1 MIFLGA
7 GQRLS
12 VEYIEPESLLF
23 YERNARTHS
32 DEQIEQIKKSIQE
45 FGFAN
50 PVLVDEDNEII
61 AGHGRT
67 AAALELGLGDIPV
80 VRLAGLSDAQKRALR
95 LADNRIAEN
104 SGWDGELLQM
114 ELDALQELDFDLDAL
129 GFDVDEL
136 DDLVREVD
144 LGASGSFVH
153 PAAPESASESA
164 PDGDEPV
171 PLEASAYTMKT
182 DIPQYV
188 PTGQPVTLADC
199 LKREK
204 TDELLAA
211 IDASGVLEEEKA
223 FLREA
228 AARHTVFHY
237 RNIAEY
243 YAAYAS
249 PEMQRLMED
258 SALVIVDFDDA
269 IKNSFVKLS
278 DRLKEL
284 READRKA
291 RCEA

>member
-1 MIFLGA
+1 MIFLGV

-144 LGASGSFVH
+144 LGRGDHFADGSNTM
-153 PAAPESASESA
+153 APSRE
-164 PDGDEPV
+164 V

-258 SALVIVDFDDA
+258 SALVIIDFDDA
-269 IKNSFVKLS
+269 IKNGFAKLS
-278 DRLKEL
+278 GRLLEL
-284 READRKA
+284 REVEQRAGGG
-291 RCEA
+291 E

>member
-1 MIFLGA
+1 MIFLGV

-12 VEYIEPESLLF
+12 VEYLEPESLLF

-104 SGWDGELLQM
+104 SGWDGELLQL

-144 LGASGSFVH
+144 LGRGDHFADGSNMM
-153 PAAPESASESA
+153 APSRE
-164 PDGDEPV
+164 V
-171 PLEASAYTMKT
+171 PLEASAYSLKT
-182 DIPQYV
+182 DIPQYA

-199 LKREK
+199 VKREK

-237 RNIAEY
+237 RNVAEY

-249 PEMQRLMED
+249 PEMQRLMEA
-258 SALVIVDFDDA
+258 SALVIIDFDDA
-269 IKNSFVKLS
+269 IKNGFAKLS
-278 DRLKEL
+278 GRLLEL
-284 READRKA
+284 REAAQQAGDRA
-291 RCEA
+291 